1 MIDRQ
6 AVQVAEAEWVA
17 KEILAAM
24 ETGINVKRSKWSRR
38 SKLN

>member
-17 KEILAAM
+17 REILVGMNPA
-24 ETGINVKRSKWSRR
+24 GVNVKKSKK